1 MALNIVFIV
10 FFLLSFLIAIIKTFF
25 FHDYDVFDTIIKS
38 TIDMSKS
45 GFEISLYLTGALSLW
60 MGIMK
65 IGENGGAINILTRL
79 TAPLFTRLF
88 PDVPKNHPAY
98 GSIMMNFTAN
108 MLGLDNAATPA
119 GLKAMGQLQEINPD
133 KEKAS
138 NAQIMFMV
146 INASGLT
153 IIPVSIITIRAQ
165 MLKDAGSSFNPTDI
179 FIPVLIAT
187 FFSTLGGILLTS
199 FIQKIKFDKVIIAYL
214 GGAALLVVG
223 LLSMSNYLTE
233 MQLQIFSKILSSSI
247 LFSIIVSFI
256 IMALRKRVN
265 VYDSFIEG
273 AKDGFNTAIK
283 IVPYLIAILVAI
295 GVFRASGGMDWLQD
309 GIKYSIAF
317 FAPNADLLWVD
328 AIPTAIMKPLSGSGA
343 RGMMVET
350 MKTFGPESFQGFL
363 SCIFQGAADTTFF
376 ILAVY
381 FGSIG
386 IKKTRYALGAALF
399 ADLCGVIAAIVVAYI
414 FYPK

>member
-1 MALNIVFIV
+1 MALNIVFIA
-10 FFLLSFLIAIIKTFF
+10 FFLIAFVIALVQAIVFQNF
-25 FHDYDVFDTIIKS
+25 DVFDLIIKS
-38 TIDMSKS
+38 TIDTSKT
-45 GFEISLYLTGALSLW
+45 GFEISLYLTGTLCLW

-119 GLKAMGQLQEINPD
+119 GLKAMSQLQEINP
-133 KEKAS
+133 EKDSAS
-138 NAQIMFMV
+138 RSQIMFMV

-153 IIPVSIITIRAQ
+153 IIPIGIITIRSQILAEQ
-165 MLKDAGSSFNPTDI
+165 GIAGNPTDI

-187 FFSTLGGILLTS
+187 FFSTLGGIILTS
-199 FIQKIKFDKVIIAYL
+199 IIQKIRFDKVIIAYL
-214 GGAALLVVG
+214 GGAAALIVG
-223 LLSMSNYLTE
+223 LLFAASRMSPA
-233 MQLQIFSKILSSSI
+233 QLELFSKTLGSSV
-247 LFSIIVSFI
+247 LLSIIVSFML
-256 IMALRKRVN
+256 MALRKKVN
-265 VYDSFIEG
+265 VYESFIDG

-295 GVFRASGGMDWLQD
+295 GVFRASGGMDWLME
-309 GIKYSIAF
+309 GF
-317 FAPNADLLWVD
+317 RFVFAQIFPSTEFVD
-328 AIPTAIMKPLSGSGA
+328 ALPTAIMKPLSGSGA
-343 RGMMVET
+343 RGMMVDT
-350 MKTFGPESFQGFL
+350 MNTYGANSFAGRL
-363 SCIFQGAADTTFF
+363 SCVFQGAADTTFF

-386 IKKTRYALGAALF
+386 IKKTKYALGVSLF
-399 ADLCGVIAAIVVAYI
+399 ADLCGVIAAIITCYI
-414 FYPK
+414 FFK

>member
-1 MALNIVFIV
+1 MALNIVFIA
-10 FFLLSFLIAIIKTFF
+10 FFLIAFAIALVQAIVFQNF
-25 FHDYDVFDTIIKS
+25 DVFDLIIKS
-38 TIDMSKS
+38 TIDTSKT
-45 GFEISLYLTGALSLW
+45 GFEISLYLTGTLCLW

-119 GLKAMGQLQEINPD
+119 GLKAMSQLQEINP
-133 KEKAS
+133 EKDSAS
-138 NAQIMFMV
+138 RSQIMFMV

-153 IIPVSIITIRAQ
+153 IIPIGIITIRSQILAEQ
-165 MLKDAGSSFNPTDI
+165 GIVGNPTDI

-187 FFSTLGGILLTS
+187 FFSTLGGIILTS
-199 FIQKIKFDKVIIAYL
+199 IIQKIRFDKVIIAYL
-214 GGAALLVVG
+214 GSAAALIVG
-223 LLSMSNYLTE
+223 LLFAASRMSPA
-233 MQLQIFSKILSSSI
+233 QLELFSKTLGSSV
-247 LFSIIVSFI
+247 LLSIIVSFML
-256 IMALRKRVN
+256 MALRKKVN
-265 VYDSFIEG
+265 VYESFIDG

-295 GVFRASGGMDWLQD
+295 GVFRASGGMDWLME
-309 GIKYSIAF
+309 GF
-317 FAPNADLLWVD
+317 RFVFALIFPSTEFVD
-328 AIPTAIMKPLSGSGA
+328 ALPTAIMKPLSGSGA
-343 RGMMVET
+343 RGMMVDT
-350 MKTFGPESFQGFL
+350 MNTYGANSFAGRL
-363 SCIFQGAADTTFF
+363 SCVFQGAADTTFF

-386 IKKTRYALGAALF
+386 IKKTKYALGVSLF
-399 ADLCGVIAAIVVAYI
+399 ADLCGVIAAIITCYI
-414 FYPK
+414 FFK

>member
-1 MALNIVFIV
+1 MALNIVFIA
-10 FFLLSFLIAIIKTFF
+10 FFILAFVIALVQALF
-25 FHDYDVFDTIIKS
+25 FHNVEIFDLIIKS
-38 TIDMSKS
+38 TIDTSKT
-45 GFEISLYLTGALSLW
+45 GFEISLYLTGTLCLW

-65 IGENGGAINILTRL
+65 IGENGGAINILTKL

-88 PDVPKNHPAY
+88 PSVPKNHPAY

-153 IIPVSIITIRAQ
+153 IVPVSIITIRAQ
-165 MLKDAGSSFNPTDI
+165 MMADAGLKANATDI
-179 FIPVLIAT
+179 FIPILIAT
-187 FFSTLGGILLTS
+187 FFSTLGGIVLTG
-199 FIQKIKFDKVIIAYL
+199 ILQKIRFDKVIIAYL
-214 GGAALLVVG
+214 GGAAALIVSLLFAA
-223 LLSMSNYLTE
+223 SKMDTA
-233 MQLQIFSKILSSSI
+233 QLDLFSKTLGSSI
-247 LFSIIVSFI
+247 LLSIIISFI
-256 IMALRKRVN
+256 LMAVRKKVN
-265 VYDSFIEG
+265 VYDSFIDG

-295 GVFRASGGMDWLQD
+295 GVFRASGGMDWLQN
-309 GIKYSIAF
+309 GIKHSIAF
-317 FAPNADLLWVD
+317 IFPNADLRWVD
-328 AIPTAIMKPLSGSGA
+328 SLPTAIMKPLSGSGA
-343 RGMMVET
+343 RGMMVDT
-350 MKTFGPESFQGFL
+350 MKTFGPTSFQGTL
-363 SCIFQGAADTTFF
+363 SCVFQGAADTTFF

-386 IKKTRYALGAALF
+386 IKQTRYALGAALF
-399 ADLCGVIAAIVVAYI
+399 ADLIGVIAAIISCYI
-414 FYPK
+414 FFG

>member
-187 FFSTLGGILLTS
+187 FFSTLGGILLT
-199 FIQKIKFDKVIIAYL
+199 YL

-233 MQLQIFSKILSSSI
+233 TQLQIFSKILSSSI

-256 IMALRKRVN
+256 IMALRKKVN